1 MILEKYGFMLGRKP
15 VTTEE
20 IEGFKRWQRD
30 REAEYRERHHDRIT
44 ECNREYRRRRRAE
57 ALAEAQAKWTPAQW
71 AAWNKKQEKKER
83 GTPAWLVR
91 EVAKF
96 LAAERN
102 LPVDDVMAWIIE
114 HDGIDFLVKG
124 AESLGEKKCARSA
137 FIAAARALALY
148 IDPDGAAMFEERGS
162 GSGEQ
167 GMGSGG

>member
-83 GTPAWLVR
+83 GTPAWPR
-91 EVAKF
+91 HAR
-96 LAAERN
+96 LART
-102 LPVDDVMAWIIE
+102 
-114 HDGIDFLVKG
+114 
-124 AESLGEKKCARSA
+124 RSRQVSRG
-137 FIAAARALALY
+137 RAQ
-148 IDPDGAAMFEERGS
+148 S
-162 GSGEQ
+162 
-167 GMGSGG
+167 SGGRRDGLDH